1 MTRMLAAGLVFLAS
15 LLLLPGIARAQA
27 SEIGIVGY
35 GAFGSTM
42 FTAKDTFEAVG
53 EKSREINYG
62 GGAQLT
68 FWKGLG
74 ADVSFS
80 QIKVDGQRVFVDG
93 TTVYRL
99 GIPVTIRMQ
108 PFDLAATWRM
118 VRGPMAPYMG
128 GGMTRI
134 AYKETSP
141 FAASGDDVDESQVGA
156 LVLGGVDIAVVK
168 WLFVGG
174 EFKYRK
180 VSGVLGEAGV
190 SKGFGEDS
198 LGGFAASLRV
208 SVGR

>member
-1 MTRMLAAGLVFLAS
+1 MTRMMAAYLIFLAS
-15 LLLLPGIARAQA
+15 LLVVPARAHAQA
-27 SEIGIVGY
+27 SDIGIVGY

-68 FWKGLG
+68 LWKGLG

-80 QIKVDGQRVFVDG
+80 QIKIDGQRVFVDG

-99 GIPVTIRMQ
+99 GIPVTIKMR
-108 PFDLAATWRM
+108 PFDLAATWRT
-118 VRGPMAPYMG
+118 VRGVMAPYVG

-141 FAASGDDVDESQVGA
+141 FAGSGDDVDESKVGA
-156 LVLGGVDIAVVK
+156 LVLGGVDVAVVK

-174 EFKYRK
+174 ELKYRH
-180 VSGVLGEAGV
+180 VTGVLGEAGV

-198 LGGFAASLRV
+198 LGGFAASLRI